1 MTQFEAEERKMQEET
16 EAIRIENS
24 TIRDQ
29 IRDISSKA
37 DSKKKEVKSE
47 YEKSA
52 QEYTEKFRQQS
63 RLQKENIAI
72 IKDQYK
78 KV

>member
-24 TIRDQ
+24 TLRDQ

>member
-24 TIRDQ
+24 TLRDQ

-37 DSKKKEVKSE
+37 DSKKKVVKNE

-52 QEYTEKFRQQS
+52 
-63 RLQKENIAI
+63 
-72 IKDQYK
+72 
-78 KV
+78 